1 MLDKDGI
8 SICLVDGDDV
18 VREALTAM
26 LEASGY
32 AVTCFASGG
41 ALLAAEAKVA
51 RRARTCLVLDLDL
64 SDMSGIELARRLRAA
79 GSTTPFVVTTARPRR
94 GDEARVRAAGA
105 AVFLDKP
112 ISRQRLVSAIER
124 AMAGRRPRHG

>member
-18 VREALTAM
+18 VREALAAM

-32 AVTCFASGG
+32 AVTRFASGG
-41 ALLAAEAKVA
+41 AFLAAEAKA
-51 RRARTCLVLDLDL
+51 PRKARTCLVLDLDL
-64 SDMSGIELARRLRAA
+64 PDLSGIELAHRLRAA
-79 GSTTPFVVTTARPRR
+79 GSTTPFVVTTARPRG
-94 GDEARVRAAGA
+94 GDEALVRAAGA
-105 AVFLDKP
+105 AAFLDKP

-124 AMAGRRPRHG
+124 AMAGRGPARD